1 MMTLPTIAIM
11 VVGILFFIVF
21 FYSIEKLSEE

>member
-1 MMTLPTIAIM
+1 MTLPTITLI
-11 VVGILFFIVF
+11 VVGVLFFAMF

>member
-1 MMTLPTIAIM
+1 MTLPTIAII
-11 VVGILFFIVF
+11 VVGILFFATL

>member
-1 MMTLPTIAIM
+1 MSLPTFALIF
-11 VVGILFFIVF
+11 VGVLFFAMF

>member
-1 MMTLPTIAIM
+1 MMDLPTVSLIILAIS
-11 VVGILFFIVF
+11 FFGVF

>member
-1 MMTLPTIAIM
+1 MGLPTIALI
-11 VVGILFFIVF
+11 VVGVLFFAMF